1 MLLLRIN
8 REKNLI
14 FLIFKWRYSPLFSEY
29 TDKIADGRKAG
40 LKCHFADC
48 LIRIF

>member
-14 FLIFKWRYSPLFSEY
+14 FLIFERRYSPSFFG
-29 TDKIADGRKAG
+29 I
-40 LKCHFADC
+40 H
-48 LIRIF
+48 